1 MRTEEHHPRR
11 VDLTS
16 LAPEELVQLVVEESR
31 TASNAVEDAAP
42 QLVRVIKEVAHCYD
56 RGGTTIYVGAGTSGR
71 IAAMDAAEMPPTF
84 GVAAER
90 FVALL
95 AGGSFMRSAE
105 GAEDDRQRGRRD
117 LDNVLRNIGPGDVP
131 LHADAQPSEARSPHL
146 VIGVSASG
154 ATPYVLAALELARE
168 RNIFTVGIANNPNV
182 PLVHLADHAVVLDTG
197 PEILAGSTRMKAG
210 TAQKI
215 ALNIISLGAMAMCGR
230 ITGDAMTHM
239 TPVSEKLRQ
248 RAVRIVMSQRRC
260 DAETAT
266 RLLERCEWVIAR
278 ALTEDAHLG

>member
-11 VDLTS
+11 LDLTKIS
-16 LAPEELVQLVVEESR
+16 PRELVQIVTEESHEAAR
-31 TASNAVEDAAP
+31 AVANAADA
-42 QLVRVIKEVAHCYD
+42 LVRAIEEVARCYD

-84 GVAAER
+84 GVPPER
-90 FVALL
+90 FVALV
-95 AGGSFMRSAE
+95 AGGAFMRSAE
-105 GAEDDRQRGRRD
+105 GAEDNREQARRD
-117 LDNVLRNIGPGDVP
+117 LDNVLRHIGPGEMP
-131 LHADAQPSEARSPHL
+131 LHAEATPPGAQSPHL

-154 ATPYVLAALELARE
+154 ATPYVLAAIELAKE
-168 RNIFTVGIANNPNV
+168 RNIFTIGIANNPHV

-230 ITGDAMTHM
+230 VEADVMTHM
-239 TPVSEKLRQ
+239 TPVSDKLRQ
-248 RAVRIVMSQRRC
+248 RAIRIVMTQRRVN
-260 DAETAT
+260 AETA
-266 RLLERCEWVIAR
+266 RRILEQCGWVIAR
-278 ALTEDAHLG
+278 ALSEEADLR

>member
-1 MRTEEHHPRR
+1 MRTEERHPRR
-11 VDLTS
+11 VDLTA
-16 LAPEELVQLVVEESR
+16 LAPEELVNLVVEESL
-31 TASNAVEDAAP
+31 AAANAVAAAAP
-42 QLVRVIKEVAHCYD
+42 QLIRVIKEVANCYD

-84 GVAAER
+84 GVAPER

-105 GAEDDRQRGRRD
+105 GAEDDRQQGRRD

-131 LHADAQPSEARSPHL
+131 LHPNAVPSEAQSPHL

-154 ATPYVLAALELARE
+154 ATPYVLAAIELARE
-168 RNIFTVGIANNPNV
+168 RNIFTIGIANNPNV
-182 PLVHLADHAVVLDTG
+182 PLVHLVDHAVVLDTG

-248 RAVRIVMSQRRC
+248 RAIRIVMSQRRC

-266 RLLERCEWVIAR
+266 RLLERCDWVIAR
-278 ALTEDAHLG
+278 ALSQDVGTD